1 MMSSQTSHGSHQ
13 RRSILV
19 SSGARSR
26 ARDLAKRSMDVLIAG
41 VAVAV
46 LLPFMLAIWAA
57 IRLTSPGGAI
67 FKQTRLGADRCPFI
81 MYKFRSMKLDS
92 DDRLHREYVARLLTE
107 EIQPVDGLYK
117 LTDDPRITAVGAFLR
132 KTSLD
137 ELPQLFNVL
146 SGELSL
152 VGPRPALAWEAT
164 LFPAWADARFQVK
177 PGVTG
182 LWQVSGRNRVRMT
195 DGLRLDVDYVA
206 RRSLWLDLRILLR
219 TIPAVLSGGAR

>member
-1 MMSSQTSHGSHQ
+1 
-13 RRSILV
+13 
-19 SSGARSR
+19 
-26 ARDLAKRSMDVLIAG
+26 MDILIAG
-41 VAVAV
+41 LTVLA
-46 LLPFMLAIWAA
+46 LLPLMLAIWAA

-67 FKQTRLGADRCPFI
+67 FRQTRLGADRCPFI

-92 DDRLHREYVARLLTE
+92 DDRLHKEYVARLLTE

-164 LFPAWADARFQVK
+164 LFPAWADSRFTVK